1 MIPEAQVSAL
11 TQLEATDGF
20 KLVCEKF
27 KRDRDALRDE
37 AMDCDDDA
45 KAAKLRAAWKKLGEF
60 DPEKLRRTACSIARK
75 QCAKG

>member
-11 TQLEATDGF
+11 TQLAATDGF
-20 KLVCEKF
+20 KLLCEKF
-27 KRDRDALRDE
+27 QRDRDALRNE
-37 AMDCDDDA
+37 AMDCEDDV

-60 DPEKLRRTACSIARK
+60 DPEKLRTSAHAIAHR